1 MRKFTLLA
9 TACAFCLV
17 SLHGVAQQLK
27 RCGTMEYLAKQLAA
41 DPELATRMAA
51 NEEMTKEFERQ
62 TAGMRSS
69 NVVVTIPVVFHV
81 LYKTSAQNISDN
93 RIYDQL
99 ATLNKDYAY
108 LNADTVNTPAPFK
121 PMAANTNIQFCLA
134 HTDTNGNYTSGI
146 IRKLVT
152 ANGYDPLSNDNVKF
166 TALGGDNIWDR
177 SKYLNIWICNFT
189 GASQNI
195 IGISQF
201 PGSTASTDGCVIY
214 YGTVGGET
222 YHGTTPSY
230 NLGRTATHEVGHWLN
245 LRHIWADDNGG
256 CSLDDYV
263 TDTPKQSNANYGC
276 PAFPHIS
283 CTNGPNG
290 DMFMNYMDY
299 GDDDCL
305 NMFTAG
311 QGNRMT
317 AALNG
322 PRLSIKSSTRC
333 DDVTEVSN
341 PSGKIPVSIFP
352 NPSTGEFVISSL
364 MSDAGD
370 VQVKV
375 SNMLGEIVFSQEY
388 KNVPYVVQTINLA
401 NRQNGIYIVEVRTE
415 TGSSTGKLVLNK

>member
-1 MRKFTLLA
+1 MRKFTLLLSVF
-9 TACAFCLV
+9 AFCLMIFHV
-17 SLHGVAQQLK
+17 NAQQLN
-27 RCGTMEYLAKQLAA
+27 RCGTMQYLAKQLAA
-41 DPELATRMAA
+41 DPEMANRMAA

-62 TAGMRSS
+62 TANMRTS
-69 NVVVTIPVVFHV
+69 NVVITIPVVFHV
-81 LYKTSAQNISDN
+81 LYKTAAQNISDN

-99 ATLNKDYAY
+99 LTMNKDYAL
-108 LNADTVNTPAPFK
+108 LNADTGNIPSVFR

-146 IRKLVT
+146 IRKSVT

-166 TALGGDNIWDR
+166 SSLGGDNIWDR
-177 SKYLNIWICNFT
+177 TKYLNIWICNFS
-189 GASQNI
+189 GASGQI

-201 PGSTASTDGCVIY
+201 PGGAATTDGCVIL

-230 NLGRTATHEVGHWLN
+230 NLGRTVTHEVGHWLN
-245 LRHIWADDNGG
+245 LRHIWADDGGG
-256 CSLDDYV
+256 CTSDDYV
-263 TDTPKQSNANYGC
+263 SDTPKQGDANYGC
-276 PAFPHIS
+276 PAFPHVS

-299 GDDDCL
+299 GDDNCL
-305 NMFTAG
+305 NMFSAG

-333 DDVTEVSN
+333 DDVTAISN
-341 PSGKIPVSIFP
+341 PSGQIPVSIFP

-364 MSDAGD
+364 MTDPGD
-370 VQVKV
+370 VNVKV
-375 SNMLGEIVFSQEY
+375 SNLLGEIVFSQEY
-388 KNVPYVVQTINLA
+388 KNVPYVVQKIDLS
-401 NRQNGIYIVEVRTE
+401 NRVNGIYIVEVRTA
-415 TGSSTGKLVLNK
+415 TGSSTGKLVLSK